1 MAFWKVSTIQ
11 KKSCEEREIWS
22 KGNKSIIRINGFRW
36 GTFTLETTDD
46 NPPDGITEENKEGIN
61 IYDYTGSNLK
71 SITLDSMDDGWL
83 GDCEL
88 SDNIDEDEQAELL
101 EGMEDDYYEYL
112 ETNGWVNDE
121 TEVWLFGP
129 LEITKID

>member
-1 MAFWKVSTIQ
+1 
-11 KKSCEEREIWS
+11 
-22 KGNKSIIRINGFRW
+22 
-36 GTFTLETTDD
+36 
-46 NPPDGITEENKEGIN
+46 
-61 IYDYTGSNLK
+61 
-71 SITLDSMDDGWL
+71 MDVGWL

>member
-1 MAFWKVSTIQ
+1 MAFWKVSTLQ

-61 IYDYTGSNLK
+61 IYDYTGSNFK
-71 SITLDSMDDGWL
+71 SIALDSMDDGWL

-101 EGMEDDYYEYL
+101 AGMEDDYYEYL

>member
-1 MAFWKVSTIQ
+1 MAFWKVSTLQ

-61 IYDYTGSNLK
+61 IYDYTGSNFK
-71 SITLDSMDDGWL
+71 SIALDSMDDGWL

-112 ETNGWVNDE
+112 ETNGWVND
-121 TEVWLFGP
+121 
-129 LEITKID
+129 

>member
-1 MAFWKVSTIQ
+1 MAFWKVSTLQ

-46 NPPDGITEENKEGIN
+46 NPPDVITEENKEGIN
-61 IYDYTGSNLK
+61 IYDYTGSNFK
-71 SITLDSMDDGWL
+71 SIALDSMDDGWL

>member
-1 MAFWKVSTIQ
+1 MAFWKVSTLQ

-61 IYDYTGSNLK
+61 IYDYTSSNFK
-71 SITLDSMDDGWL
+71 SIALDSMDDGWL

>member
-1 MAFWKVSTIQ
+1 MAFWKVSTLQ

-61 IYDYTGSNLK
+61 IYDYTSSNFK
-71 SITLDSMDDGWL
+71 SIALDSMDDGWV

>member
-1 MAFWKVSTIQ
+1 MAFWKVSTLQ

-61 IYDYTGSNLK
+61 ISDYTGSNFK
-71 SITLDSMDDGWL
+71 SIALDSMDDGWL

>member
-1 MAFWKVSTIQ
+1 MAFWKVSTLQ

-61 IYDYTGSNLK
+61 IYDYTGSNFK
-71 SITLDSMDDGWL
+71 SIALDSMDDGWL